1 MRYFTVF
8 RLNRQPLTIEFPNE
22 QVFESNNESRFV
34 IAPGPVAQ
42 GHSGIV
48 FPARRTKEGGSIDR
62 LCALKILKR
71 LDDISSDRFDNEIRL
86 MQVLEHDRISGF
98 YGSGI
103 FVPPHAD
110 GVEVPWMAMD
120 LGGDNFRREI
130 EHEAPL
136 PMAEVKRLEMQL
148 CEALDH
154 VHAQDII
161 HRDLKPANLVWA
173 DPDAK
178 NDLMMIDF
186 GIAKYVGED
195 VSLRPMDQLT
205 QHLEFVGPQFY
216 SSPELIE
223 YARDKRYPVDHRSD
237 LYQLG
242 LVLWF
247 LATNRI
253 IAGRPSKK
261 QDPSGGKLLEIVN
274 DLIAMEPDER
284 PDTAAAVAARLAEL

>member
-8 RLNRQPLTIEFPNE
+8 RLNRPPLRIEFPDE
-22 QVFESNNESRFV
+22 QIFESDNGSRFI
-34 IAPGPVAQ
+34 IAPGPVTQ

-48 FPARRTKEGGSIDR
+48 FPARRTSEDGSIDR

-71 LDDISSDRFDNEIRL
+71 LDDISFDRFDNEIRL
-86 MQVLEHDRISGF
+86 MQVLDHVRISGF

-103 FVPPHAD
+103 FTPPHPES
-110 GVEVPWMAMD
+110 VEVPWLAMD
-120 LGGDNFRREI
+120 LGGINFRREI
-130 EHEAPL
+130 EHEGPL
-136 PMAEVKRLEMQL
+136 PMAEVKRLGMQL
-148 CEALDH
+148 CEALAH

-223 YARDKRYPVDHRSD
+223 YARDKAYQVDHRSD

-253 IAGRPSKK
+253 IAGRPSKR
-261 QDPSGGKLLEIVN
+261 QDPSGGRLLEIVN

-284 PDTAAAVAARLAEL
+284 PDTAMEVTSRLAEL